1 MLDADMVGFERE
13 GKNWQFRIPNS
24 RTSGTRPCRISGLR
38 FIAQS
43 VGREKKGKG
52 GKKEGKRKEKKGKG
66 CTFHSEITVPQS
78 AF

>member
-1 MLDADMVGFERE
+1 LA
-13 GKNWQFRIPNS
+13 GK
-24 RTSGTRPCRISGLR
+24 
-38 FIAQS
+38 
-43 VGREKKGKG
+43 KKGKG